1 MFFNVDL
8 HSTMKIRLKLCDK
21 NREQVYPNN
30 MLGKIKWGKTK
41 FYMVDRKNMRVEG
54 SQMGKEE
61 DYYEI
66 PKWPYSHSPLA
77 LKNIIKLFY

>member
-1 MFFNVDL
+1 
-8 HSTMKIRLKLCDK
+8 
-21 NREQVYPNN
+21 
-30 MLGKIKWGKTK
+30 MLRKKKWGKIK
-41 FYMVDRKNMRVEG
+41 FYKVDRKNMQVEG

-77 LKNIIKLFY
+77 SKNIIKIFY